1 MPFRSHSLIWSLV
14 VWTEIFAYTLLTQ
27 AESSPRVCS
36 IPVVALFLTL
46 VAFVAF
52 VQQEGSQMKSLIL
65 FALWGCIVTVVVLMR
80 TWSFLVDDTFLNL
93 YIAVTGLLTS
103 IVWCIVSHAAHV
115 SEAAWHWYIWSNIL
129 IIAVC
134 GAFNHQT
141 DTAEKYYILNT
152 SCLLFVQVIYIW
164 YIVHKQPSGPIRCR
178 HLWRVAAGTLL
189 SVALSVVSILQR
201 TEVLTMGQWQ
211 ESIVVIEI
219 VLGLAVVFDAVIG
232 FRQQPINYLPL
243 DRDINDL

>member
-1 MPFRSHSLIWSLV
+1 MPFRSHSLLWSLV
-14 VWTEIFAYTLLTQ
+14 VWTEIFVYTLLTQ
-27 AESSPRVCS
+27 AESSASVCS
-36 IPVVALFLTL
+36 IPVVALFVTI

-52 VQQEGSQMKSLIL
+52 VQQESRQMKSLIL
-65 FALWGCIVTVVVLMR
+65 FALWGCIVTIVLLLR
-80 TWSFLVDDTFLNL
+80 TWSLVDDTFLNL

-103 IVWCIVSHAAHV
+103 IVWCIISHAAHI

-141 DTAEKYYILNT
+141 DTAEKYYIFNT
-152 SCLLFVQVIYIW
+152 GCLLVVQVTYIW
-164 YIVHKQPSGPIRCR
+164 YILHKQPSGSIRCR

-189 SVALSVVSILQR
+189 SLALSVVHILQR
-201 TEVLTMGQWQ
+201 SEHLTIGQWQ

-219 VLGLAVVFDAVIG
+219 VLGLVVVTDAVIG

-243 DRDINDL
+243 DVDNNAL